1 MENSKSLE
9 WNSKG
14 YREDHT
20 KKMEAYKTGY
30 VRQTPT
36 KMTQRFYLI
45 LVRMTVVQKITDVGE
60 DEGKMELLSTTGEN
74 VI

>member
-1 MENSKSLE
+1 
-9 WNSKG
+9 
-14 YREDHT
+14 
-20 KKMEAYKTGY
+20 MEAYKTGY